1 MTIIKTKEVPRPIAA
16 QMQQCQCVTA
26 VNVPSLC
33 QSQFS
38 PALSAIDSR
47 PVSTGHRRS
56 LCAFVPQRVAVCE
69 SREQC
74 QQVKERAVNV
84 PSSDSLSSHLR
95 CQRAPREQCQ
105 RSSLCQSSRK
115 QCHRVDLCRTNV
127 NVRSFL
133 GAFVPHNIACVR
145 SSVRLCFCPAQRSV
159 CAQRRCQMRV
169 SPSRALSV

>member
-1 MTIIKTKEVPRPIAA
+1 MPVKQSNSQPCSLESKGFVMTIIKTKEVPRPIAA

-56 LCAFVPQRVAVCE
+56 LCAFVPQCVAVCE

-84 PSSDSLSSHLR
+84 PSSDSLSSLLR

-105 RSSLCQSSRK
+105 RSSLCQSSRE
-115 QCHRVDLCRTNV
+115 QCHRVRPVSNV
-127 NVRSFL
+127 PSLLV
-133 GAFVPHNIACVR
+133 
-145 SSVRLCFCPAQRSV
+145 CFCPATHSG
-159 CAQRRCQMRV
+159 M
-169 SPSRALSV
+169 